1 MKFWIVSLL
10 FFCYSLV
17 YFLIF
22 CAYSRNCVTWFY
34 LWFSRFSPNITSMAL
49 KNFQNYLISDIRSR
63 KEYFWRG
70 RIRRLSVYNF
80 QHWVFSIMWV
90 RLAHFLNIWHISIS
104 AIDHIVQVNISNN
117 ELLLRYHNKY
127 CHQRKNIT
135 EKNSLAGKAVSG
147 ENGRTHLNQQS
158 QRKLL

>member
-1 MKFWIVSLL
+1 MGIVNKYKPNYTNYIIKSIMKFWIVSLL

-90 RLAHFLNIWHISIS
+90 RLAHFLNIWHISI
-104 AIDHIVQVNISNN
+104 VMPQ
-117 ELLLRYHNKY
+117 
-127 CHQRKNIT
+127 
-135 EKNSLAGKAVSG
+135 SLP
-147 ENGRTHLNQQS
+147 
-158 QRKLL
+158 